1 MQRIVWRSKIVQ
13 VNETIV
19 VVSPFVRCDVGRLE
33 WYLDNVLVLIDD
45 LVAELIRFKD
55 KEIRCTGR

>member
-1 MQRIVWRSKIVQ
+1 M
-13 VNETIV
+13 

-45 LVAELIRFKD
+45 LVAELIRLKD